1 MTIYLKEANQ
11 STKKE
16 VMISKVTSNT
26 RKKLEQVVQFLQ
38 GNNTNKSKLIVFM
51 KKISNRTGIK
61 NAIKRTKIQTHRLL
75 SCIHGLVLRCRS
87 FHNV

>member
-38 GNNTNKSKLIVFM
+38 GHHTNKSNLIVFM
-51 KKISNRTGIK
+51 K
-61 NAIKRTKIQTHRLL
+61 
-75 SCIHGLVLRCRS
+75 
-87 FHNV
+87 